1 MDLSVIIVSYKG
13 WERLTRCLE
22 ALDSFS
28 GKRFSMEVIVVDN
41 HSMDEAINRIEER
54 FRKFRFLHNRINGG
68 FANGCNL
75 GAGNS
80 VGDFLL
86 FLNPDTVASE
96 AEIEKLLNAARS
108 NPAHYILS
116 CRQVRENGKESKAT
130 GSFPALWNLTGFLK
144 LIFFRK
150 NSNDSCSDRIK
161 FPDWVSGSVMMIR
174 KEIFNRL
181 KGFDEDFWMYSED
194 VDLCRRAKNMGGE
207 IVYYGDIVVEH
218 NHGGSSRIGL
228 NTTSVAKCE
237 VQISRHIYIQKHKA
251 GLERS
256 FIQTFMVI
264 NNLLTGIITGLVG
277 AILFFIP
284 ELLVRLMVFLRLI
297 SYYTGSL
304 IRHSWISPRSVN
316 FKRRN

>member
-41 HSMDEAINRIEER
+41 HSIDEDISGIEER
-54 FRKFRFLHNRINGG
+54 FRRFRFLHNRINGG
-68 FANGCNL
+68 FANGCNI
-75 GAGNS
+75 GAENCA
-80 VGDFLL
+80 GDVLL

-108 NPAHYILS
+108 NPAYYILS
-116 CRQVRENGKESKAT
+116 CRQVREDGKESKAT
-130 GSFPALWNLTGFLK
+130 GSFPALWNLSGFLK
-144 LIFFRK
+144 LIIFWK
-150 NSNDSCSDRIK
+150 NNIDSCSDRIK

-174 KEIFNRL
+174 KEIFKRL

-194 VDLCRRAKNMGGE
+194 IDLCRRAKNLGGE
-207 IVYYGDIVVEH
+207 IAYCSDIVVEH
-218 NHGGSSRIGL
+218 NHGGSSRISL
-228 NTTSVAKCE
+228 NTTSVTKCE
-237 VQISRHIYIQKHKA
+237 VLISRHVYVQKHKA
-251 GLERS
+251 DLERS

-277 AILFFIP
+277 VILFFIP
-284 ELLVRLMVFLRLI
+284 DLLVRFIVLLKLI

-316 FKRRN
+316 FKMRN